1 MTAQILSLLSTIG
14 FVFLWVNQPVLSNHT
29 LQLIAFLALTYFFLQ
44 FRTKTTSRRAIT
56 INLLILIAIT
66 LLLVTETGG
75 LTSPLNFLIYL
86 LLFAVALIFDIQ
98 ATLSLTLSLII
109 YFVFL
114 PSTDLSQLGT
124 IAEIIALFLIT
135 PLAIFTGHQ
144 YELALQEKQ
153 HLEHEETDTLLFLSL
168 NLKKTLAKTLDTLSY
183 IVPKIPTYSD
193 RHQLKTVYQDLKAL
207 YQSSQTLETD
217 IDLETD

>member
-29 LQLIAFLALTYFFLQ
+29 LQLTAFLALTYFFLQ

-56 INLLILIAIT
+56 IDLLILIAIT